1 MRKGYSGQMRR
12 ATVTEAKNQLSRLL
26 AQVRAGETI
35 EITDRGIPVAR
46 LEPVAPLG
54 DDDEARLARLERAGV
69 IRRGGGKVP
78 RWILDEPGPALSHGL
93 SGVEAIVDERRTGR

>member
-1 MRKGYSGQMRR
+1 MKS
-12 ATVTEAKNQLSRLL
+12 ATITEAKNGLSALL

-46 LEPVAPLG
+46 IEPVAPLG

-69 IRRGGGKVP
+69 IRRGAGKGVP
-78 RWILDEPGPALSHGL
+78 EILDEPPLPLPA
-93 SGVEAIVDERRTGR
+93 GVSVLEALLEERRAGR